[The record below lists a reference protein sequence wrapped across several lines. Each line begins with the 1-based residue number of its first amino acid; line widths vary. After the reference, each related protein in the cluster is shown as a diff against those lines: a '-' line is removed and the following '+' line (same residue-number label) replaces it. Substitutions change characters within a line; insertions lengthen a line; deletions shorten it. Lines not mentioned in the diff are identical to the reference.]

1 VTQSAR
7 PSPPR
12 PHSAERGTTLAG
24 SEAFVQG
31 TEVWVPDG
39 ELLRHHSG
47 SYGPHAEFARVSAV
61 KTFRRGEGLPGAV
74 FSTRRPEVWQE
85 LGSHFVRSEIA
96 KASGIEAAVGFPL
109 FRGKDLVA
117 VVVLLCGARNRTR
130 GCVEIWDVNQEM
142 RHLEHSGGY
151 YGGLE
156 AFGKLS
162 RLLQFQS
169 GTGLPGLALERGVP
183 QVIEREGQSN
193 AFIRASIAR
202 DYGIETGIAI
212 PIFRGDSVAHVL
224 VLLSTSTTPIARAFE
239 VWTPEGE
246 GLLLRSS
253 HYATGLE
260 AFAETSAKLC
270 FKPGEGLPGRAFE
283 SGLPVVF
290 DQIKAPEFVRSGA
303 ASAAGL
309 CSGVAIP
316 VIDGTRV
323 RAVACLLS

>member
-1 VTQSAR
+1 VTQN
-7 PSPPR
+7 
-12 PHSAERGTTLAG
+12 
-24 SEAFVQG
+24 EAFVQG

-39 ELLRHHSG
+39 EVLRHHSG

-61 KTFRRGEGLPGAV
+61 KTFRRDEGLPGAV
-74 FSTRRPEVWQE
+74 FRARRPEVWQE
-85 LGSHFVRSEIA
+85 LGSHFVRAEIA

-109 FRGKDLVA
+109 FRGEELVA
-117 VVVLLCGARNRTR
+117 VVVLLCGARDRTR

-156 AFGKLS
+156 SFGKLS

-169 GTGLPGLALERGVP
+169 GTGLPGIAFERGVP

-212 PIFRGDSVAHVL
+212 PILRGGSVVHVL
-224 VLLSTSTTPIARAFE
+224 VLLSTSSTPIARAFE

-246 GLLLRSS
+246 ALALSSS

-260 AFAETSAKLC
+260 SFAEESSKLR
-270 FKPGEGLPGRAFE
+270 FAPGEGLPGRSYQ

-290 DQIKAPEFVRSGA
+290 DRIKAPEFVRA
-303 ASAAGL
+303 AAAAAAGL
-309 CSGVAIP
+309 SSGVAIP
-316 VIDGTRV
+316 VIDGERV